1 MKLKNFIK
9 KYLIGII
16 AGLILVTFVG
26 VSAATYFPSS
36 STTYDNSATG
46 MNATN
51 VQTAIDE
58 LYKVCATSPIT
69 SNQIIENNNLEK
81 DPYECR
87 YFFTGDNPKNYVS
100 INSAS
105 STPDWRI
112 MSVECDGRIKLIHL
126 GSVASRKYD
135 ENSFNI
141 TDISNA
147 WNEAALNTYLNNTYY
162 KTLSESLKNYIISS
176 EFSIGSVKND
186 NNDISQQVSDE
197 NSLKWNG
204 KIGLITLSEY
214 IRSNSNKTNCKTFQL
229 FSDNWINCVRTGWM
243 DNYNTSGPEEWWTLT
258 PYSGYTN
265 LVYTIS
271 RGESTRRGYI
281 DYSDAGYTKYTVI
294 PVIYISSA
302 VQFTGGTGTYSNP
315 YTLS

>member
-1 MKLKNFIK
+1 
-9 KYLIGII
+9 
-16 AGLILVTFVG
+16 
-26 VSAATYFPSS
+26 
-36 STTYDNSATG
+36 